1 MDKEIK
7 SIKPKLRDYEP
18 IIGKS
23 SLEELKILADKLS
36 GKTVQ
41 NINSTYI
48 GGGVAEILSR
58 MVPFLNELGIDA
70 RWSVIKGDTE
80 FFNITKKFHNA
91 LHGRKEMFTEE
102 EFEYFL
108 EINRKNAEDL
118 EFAEHIIFVHD
129 PQPVALIKKRNEIG
143 EKWIWRCHIDI
154 SNPDETVWNFIKN
167 YVEKYDATVFSAPN
181 FAKML
186 ALRMFLIYP
195 SIDPLSNKNRE
206 LTEEQINAVIEKY
219 GIDKKKP
226 IILQVSRFDY
236 LKDPVG
242 VIKAFEMVRRTM
254 PCQLIL
260 AGGTATDDPESDKV
274 LAEVQEIAKDNPD
287 IHILLLPPD
296 SDIEINALQRIAT
309 VVVQKS
315 IKEGFGLTVT
325 EALWKGK
332 PVVASAV
339 GGILLQVK
347 NKLTGL
353 LCHSIEG
360 AAYAIRTLLTNPEY
374 AKWLGKNGHSQVKQ
388 NFLITRHLKDYL
400 LLFISQYYNDELI
413 YL

>member
-1 MDKEIK
+1 VDKEIK